1 MIERFIVVTRDQ
13 EGSRELKWSA
23 RSCPAIEVF
32 LGSFTDI
39 PEYDC
44 IATAGNSFG
53 LMDAGIDLAVVKFF
67 GTAIQDEIQKRILAD
82 YLGEQPVGTSL
93 LVRTPHPR
101 HRWVAH
107 VPTMRVPMNI
117 EGTDNIYLA
126 TWATLLEIERAN
138 TRENA
143 EIRTFVLP
151 AFGTGTGGVSHLE
164 AGVQIRLA
172 IEHYLKPATT
182 LNGTLA
188 QDRQDRIHY
197 GGRQGF
203 LRPRKIE

>member
-1 MIERFIVVTRDQ
+1 MIERFIVVTRDL
-13 EGSRELKWSA
+13 EGSRELKWSM

-44 IATAGNSFG
+44 MATAGNSFG

-67 GTAIQDEIQKRILAD
+67 GTQIQDEIQKRILAD
-82 YLGEQPVGTSL
+82 YLGEQPVGTAL
-93 LVRTPHPR
+93 LVKTLHPK

-107 VPTMRVPMNI
+107 APTMRVPMNI
-117 EGTDNIYLA
+117 EGTDNVYLA
-126 TWATLLEIERAN
+126 AWATLLEVERAN
-138 TRENA
+138 KLGEA
-143 EIRTFVLP
+143 EIRSLVFP

-164 AGVQIRLA
+164 AGTQIRLA
-172 IEHYLKPATT
+172 IEHYLKPAAA

-188 QDRQDRIHY
+188 QHRQERIHY